1 MSEFA
6 GTLNQRIEIWAFAAD
21 RLPTGASSG
30 TMSKLLSCLASI
42 VSDGAGSPT
51 EAMSVSAMSRFRV
64 TVRVSADI
72 AVDQEVRWKGRR
84 LAIRQVIDDPALPDR
99 LVLRCEEQR

>member
-1 MSEFA
+1 MNEFA
-6 GTLNQRIEIWAFAAD
+6 GTLNQRIEIWRSSAE

-30 TMSKLLSCLASI
+30 VMSKLLSCLASI
-42 VSDGAGSPT
+42 LSDGAGSPT

-64 TVRVSADI
+64 TVRANEEI

-84 LAIRQVIDDPALPDR
+84 LSIRQVIDDPARPDR